1 MWISAHTEHL
11 GIHYKYTGKYCI
23 WNTLVLMA
31 LLQCVVGGEHLGI
44 GVKICARW
52 EFHQQL
58 PSLTPTQM
66 QHYSLFCK
74 WEKNVCFY
82 SLWVSAN
89 EAPLRCMER
98 ITEAIQYESSEQIYI
113 WEGGLLC

>member
-23 WNTLVLMA
+23 WNSLVLMA

-58 PSLTPTQM
+58 PS
-66 QHYSLFCK
+66 SLRTHTDAKLPAIPQISYIFVHIYVK
-74 WEKNVCFY
+74 YISGVVTY
-82 SLWVSAN
+82 LYI
-89 EAPLRCMER
+89 LRMR
-98 ITEAIQYESSEQIYI
+98 F
-113 WEGGLLC
+113 

>member
-1 MWISAHTEHL
+1 MRASGNL
-11 GIHYKYTGKYCI
+11 GE
-23 WNTLVLMA
+23 NLP
-31 LLQCVVGGEHLGI
+31 
-44 GVKICARW
+44 RW

-98 ITEAIQYESSEQIYI
+98 IIEAIQYDSSEQIYI

>member
-23 WNTLVLMA
+23 SNTLVSMA

-58 PSLTPTQM
+58 PS
-66 QHYSLFCK
+66 SLRTHTDAKLPAIPQISYIF
-74 WEKNVCFY
+74 VHIFLVLLLVFIY
-82 SLWVSAN
+82 IAN
-89 EAPLRCMER
+89 EVLKVAL
-98 ITEAIQYESSEQIYI
+98 Y
-113 WEGGLLC
+113 